1 MISQFNLF
9 RYVDGSTL
17 VHRADARPKVL
28 GLTILV
34 FVFSFSPGWW
44 GIGIVWALGVL
55 LFVLARL
62 PLSVLPR
69 PPRLL
74 FYAMGIAMFFGVVSG
89 GDPVVG
95 IGGFAIG
102 LGGAILQL
110 RFFLV
115 TLGLLFLALLIGWTT
130 ASADLPRAAAWML
143 RPLRLVR
150 LPIDELV
157 AALTLA
163 VRALPLVADEFTT
176 VTTLWRTRP
185 RRPGLEGLNGKM
197 VEGVDVFATI
207 TTASVRRA
215 TELGEALEY
224 RGPMIVAHRH
234 PKWTIADVVLFALLA
249 AAAAAVWFSPV

>member
-9 RYVDGSTL
+9 RYVDGDTV

-28 GLTILV
+28 GLTVLV
-34 FVFSFSPGWW
+34 FVFSFSATWPA
-44 GIGIVWALGVL
+44 IGIMWTLGVA
-55 LFVLARL
+55 LFLVARL
-62 PLSVLPR
+62 PRTVVPR
-69 PPRLL
+69 PPKLL
-74 FYAMGIAMFFGVVSG
+74 WYAMGIAMFFGFVSG

-95 IGGFAIG
+95 LGSVELG
-102 LGGAILQL
+102 LGGAIVQL

-130 ASADLPRAAAWML
+130 PAADLPRAAAWML
-143 RPLRLVR
+143 TPLRWLRV
-150 LPIDELV
+150 PIDELI
-157 AALTLA
+157 AALTVA

-185 RRPGLEGLNGKM
+185 RRPGLQGVNGKM
-197 VEGVDVFATI
+197 IEGIDVFATL

-224 RGPMIVAHRH
+224 RGPMIVRHRH
-234 PKWTIADVVLFALLA
+234 PSWRLADLVMFVVLIGTSVAI
-249 AAAAAVWFSPV
+249 WFLS

>member
-1 MISQFNLF
+1 VISQLNLF
-9 RYVDGSTL
+9 RYVDGTTV

-44 GIGIVWALGVL
+44 GVGIVWALGAVI
-55 LFVLARL
+55 FALARL
-62 PLSVLPR
+62 PLSVLPK
-69 PPRLL
+69 PPRMLL
-74 FYAMGIAMFFGVVSG
+74 YAMAIAMFFGMVSG

-95 IGGFAIG
+95 LGGLSVG
-102 LGGAILQL
+102 LGGAIVQI

-115 TLGLLFLALLIGWTT
+115 TLGLLLLALLIGWTT
-130 ASADLPRAAAWML
+130 PAADLPRAAAWIL
-143 RPLRLVR
+143 QPLRWLRV
-150 LPIDELV
+150 PIDELV

-185 RRPGLEGLNGKM
+185 RRPGLEGINGRIA
-197 VEGVDVFATI
+197 EGIDVAATV

-224 RGPMIVAHRH
+224 RGPMIVRHRH
-234 PKWTIADVVLFALLA
+234 PKWTFADLVLFALLA
-249 AAAAAVWFSPV
+249 GAAAGIWFSPV